1 VKNILSFLAT
11 SDDYVVETQ
20 NLEHYSEAQP
30 LIIFITSKTIA
41 SYIAKFGSSVIG
53 LDATFNI
60 TMYSFALFAIM
71 GRCEGGGVPF
81 GYFVSSHKS
90 EIAVT
95 HGLIMFK
102 RNVSHLLSHRASTIS
117 GCHLTVPNFSP
128 LCICIDKDE
137 AERAAIKTV
146 FPDSLIILC
155 HYHFM
160 VIIVDEARALRHS
173 LTEDQVIALMNVI
186 RKLAASTTLTD
197 FQQCLFDI
205 KSVSISFYKYLEA
218 NFLNERWVDT
228 FSEVNRE
235 HLPWAVLRSCRSNM
249 LVEVSFRTLKYTIH
263 NGLRNKRL
271 DELLFSIVFK
281 LIPYFIVREKGS
293 SIMKPRLLPPLSVR
307 QEGTLLFRFV
317 ENDL

>member
-1 VKNILSFLAT
+1 M
-11 SDDYVVETQ
+11 Q
-20 NLEHYSEAQP
+20 NLE
-30 LIIFITSKTIA
+30 
-41 SYIAKFGSSVIG
+41 VIG

-60 TMYSFALFAIM
+60 TMYNFALFAIM

-95 HGLIMFK
+95 LGLIMFK
-102 RNVSHLLSHRASTIS
+102 RNVSQLLSHRAFAIS
-117 GCHLTVPNFSP
+117 GCHLTVPNFAP
-128 LCICIDKDE
+128 MCNCIDKDE
-137 AERAAIKTV
+137 AERAAIKTA

-160 VIIVDEARALRHS
+160 VIMIDEARALRHG
-173 LTEDQVIALMNVI
+173 LDEDQVIALMNAI
-186 RKLAASTTLTD
+186 RTLAASTTLNE
-197 FQQCLFDI
+197 FQQHLFDI
-205 KSVSISFYKYLEA
+205 KSVSSSFFKYFEA
-218 NFLNERWVDT
+218 NFLNERWIDT

-235 HLPWAVLRSCRSNM
+235 HLSWAILRSCRSNM

-271 DELLFSIVFK
+271 DELLYSIVFK
-281 LIPYFIVREKGS
+281 LFPYFIVREKGS
-293 SIMKPRLLPPLSVR
+293 LIMKPRQVPPLSVR

-317 ENDL
+317 LNEIAE